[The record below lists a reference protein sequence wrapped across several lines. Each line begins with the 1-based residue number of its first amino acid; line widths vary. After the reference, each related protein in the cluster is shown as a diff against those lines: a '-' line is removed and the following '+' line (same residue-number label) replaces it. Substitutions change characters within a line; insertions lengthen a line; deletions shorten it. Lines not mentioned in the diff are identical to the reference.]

1 MQTRHSIIYQ
11 RHPSGLFPL
20 QNPSAAKT
28 SLVVVAA
35 ANAFEALKTPD
46 IPSTT
51 STLKILLPFL
61 WAYNHKAINT
71 VPTALATSVST
82 TSHYKTLHT
91 LHISNPTSPFHPPTP
106 ARSIIFDRTSDSSVL
121 EQINGKL
128 GQMVQTAIKA
138 NSAVPTKQAKGK
150 FENRLNTEFQALILT
165 ALASHSAEVTTEP
178 CDTTRAFFE
187 QKNAAAAKAS
197 LRRNL
202 EIEENLP
209 IHIPAGLSTAV
220 RSGVLFWDSTECPSN
235 FSFFLVPV
243 RSSSMVSDTADII
256 AL

>member
-91 LHISNPTSPFHPPTP
+91 LHISNPTP
-106 ARSIIFDRTSDSSVL
+106 ARFITFDRTSDSSVL

-165 ALASHSAEVTTEP
+165 ALASHSAEVITEP

-243 RSSSMVSDTADII
+243 RSSSIVSDTADIV